1 MIYLPIL
8 IMNILQR
15 NYDRLSHPKF
25 LAQYS
30 TVIDEL
36 DLSHPSKYMYYAIFL
51 MSRVVYVFLLVLF
64 ANNVILSIACHAAS
78 SAVMIIYVLI
88 AKPFKRKITAF
99 LTITGELFV
108 TAFHVVALGITNP
121 N

>member
-1 MIYLPIL
+1 
-8 IMNILQR
+8 MNILQR

-36 DLSHPSKYMYYAIFL
+36 DLSHPSKYMYYALFL
-51 MSRVVYVFLLVLF
+51 MRRVVYVFLLVLF
-64 ANNVILSIACHAAS
+64 ADSVTLSIACHATS
-78 SAVMIIYVLI
+78 SAVMILYVLV
-88 AKPFKRKITAF
+88 AKPFKRRITAF

-108 TAFHVVALGITNP
+108 TAFHVVAIGLTDP